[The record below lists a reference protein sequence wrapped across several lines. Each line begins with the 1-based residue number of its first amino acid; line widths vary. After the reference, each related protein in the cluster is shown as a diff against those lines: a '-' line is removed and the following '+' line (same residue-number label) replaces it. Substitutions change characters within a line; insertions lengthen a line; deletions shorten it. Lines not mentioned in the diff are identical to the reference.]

1 MNADTSIETSE
12 SSRFVVGID
21 LGTTNS
27 AVSYVDTD
35 SENWQVQTFSVPQ
48 LVAPGQVESRE
59 TLPSFHYQAVQEEFP
74 ENSLSLPWS
83 TQDSSEVVGVFAR
96 EQGKLVP
103 GRVIESAKSWL
114 CHPGVDRTSPLLP
127 WHGAADVE
135 MLSPVEVSAKY
146 LGHIRDAWNAA
157 HAEHPLE
164 EQDVVVTL
172 PASFDEVARELTVE
186 AAKAAGLNRVLLI
199 EEPQAA
205 FYAWINAHQNNWNE
219 LVEAGQTILVCDIG
233 GGTSDFTL
241 INVREHVD
249 EKVEFHRVAV
259 GDHLILGGDNLD
271 LALAKHVEAKLASS
285 EPLSP
290 RQWGSLVR
298 ICRHAKETLLSP
310 NAPESY
316 AISLSSGGSKLIGG
330 GLQTELT
337 QSEVREL
344 LLSGFFPE
352 VALYDRPQQNRSGF
366 QEFGLPYAA
375 DAAITRY
382 LAAFLSSHINDDA
395 ENSQVTRPD
404 VVLFNGGAFLS
415 PLIQERIVK
424 QLQDWFRGDDE
435 NWTPHVLENERHDLA
450 VSRGAAYYGMV
461 RRGAGVR
468 IAAGL
473 PRTYYIGV
481 EYEDDETT
489 ELRALTLMPA
499 GAEPGFEAQLDDF
512 EFDLTIA
519 SPVEFPLFYS
529 GTRLTDAPGELIKI
543 EKEQMTA
550 LPSIRTI
557 LRSRKEKQAATIAV
571 VIHAKLNEIGT
582 LQLWCSE
589 EEGTRSWQ
597 LQFDVRSATQT
608 NLEGHAGA
616 GESAGVVDQQFID
629 VAGAVLKNS
638 FGKKAS
644 ENPAGLAKRMSRTL
658 QMSKEE
664 WPPSLLRS
672 MWDVLM
678 DCEPSRSLSPDHEAR
693 WLNMLGYSLRPGFGV
708 AMDDWRVME
717 SWKGLNGKLNF
728 TGPTALTEWWILW
741 RRLAGGLP
749 AGQQQAL
756 ALPLI
761 TNFKDRMKKIQRAK
775 ELEAAAEESEGDSKK
790 PHRKKRVKRFRP
802 SGNTHEISESWR
814 MLGSFERLPLH
825 MKIEIAELGLAIL
838 EEDAKDAV
846 APAILWTLGRIGA
859 RQPFYGPLNL
869 VVPSEKVQ
877 DWIQQLMLPRKSTT
891 ERRFAVVQLSRM
903 VGDRY
908 RDINPELRE
917 RIVNWLTEHKST
929 QHFIELVKTG
939 GELGSREEEMVFG
952 ESLPVGLKL
961 SR

>member
-1 MNADTSIETSE
+1 MNADIPIDSPDT
-12 SSRFVVGID
+12 SRFVVGID

-35 SENWQVQTFSVPQ
+35 ATNWQVGTFAIPQ
-48 LVAPGQVESRE
+48 LVAPGQIESRE
-59 TLPSFHYQAVQEEFP
+59 TLPSFHYQAIREEFP
-74 ENSLSLPWS
+74 ENSLSLPWDEQS
-83 TQDSSEVVGVFAR
+83 RNEVVGLFAR

-127 WHGAADVE
+127 WHGATDVE
-135 MLSPVEVSAKY
+135 MLSPVEVSSKY
-146 LGHIRDAWNAA
+146 LSHIRDAWNAA
-157 HAEHPLE
+157 NPEHPLQ

-172 PASFDEVARELTVE
+172 PASFDEVARELTVQ
-186 AAKAAGLNRVLLI
+186 AAQSAGLKRVLLI

-205 FYAWINAHQNNWNE
+205 FYAWINSHQGNWNE
-219 LVEAGQTILVCDIG
+219 LVQAGQTILVCDIG

-271 LALAKHVEAKLASS
+271 LALAKHVEIKLSQDQS
-285 EPLSP
+285 LSP

-298 ICRHAKETLLSP
+298 ICRHAKETLLGP

-316 AISLSSGGSKLIGG
+316 PISLSTGSSKLIGG

-337 QSEVREL
+337 QTEVREL

-352 VALYDRPQQNRSGF
+352 VGLQDRPLQNRSGF

-382 LAAFLSSHINDDA
+382 LAAFLSNHVQPDA
-395 ENSQVTRPD
+395 EQNCVTRPD

-415 PLIQERIVK
+415 PLIQERIIG
-424 QLQDWFRGDDE
+424 QLQKWFRGDDE
-435 NWTPHVLENERHDLA
+435 SWTPHVLENERHDLA

-481 EYEDDETT
+481 EYEDDDGV

-499 GAEPGFEAQLDDF
+499 GAEPGFEAELDDF

-543 EKEQMTA
+543 EKEQMTS
-550 LPSIRTI
+550 LPSIRTV
-557 LRSRKEKQAATIAV
+557 LRSRKEKQAATIPV

-589 EEGTRSWQ
+589 EGGSRSWQ

-608 NLEGHAGA
+608 DLDGHSGT
-616 GESAGVVDQQFID
+616 GESAGVVDQQVID
-629 VAGAVLKNS
+629 VAATVLKNS

-664 WPPSLLRS
+664 WPPSLLRN

-678 DCEPSRSLSPDHEAR
+678 DSEASRSLSAEHEAR
-693 WLNMLGYSLRPGFGV
+693 WINMLGYSLRPGFGV

-717 SWKGLNGKLNF
+717 TWKGLNGKLNF

-741 RRLAGGLP
+741 RRIAGGLP

-761 TNFKDRMKKIQRAK
+761 TNFKDRLKKVQRAK
-775 ELEAAAEESEGDSKK
+775 ELAAEAEEKETNKKHLSKR
-790 PHRKKRVKRFRP
+790 RKKQFRQH
-802 SGNTHEISESWR
+802 GNSHEASESWR
-814 MLGSFERLPLH
+814 LLGSFERLPLS
-825 MKIEIAELGLAIL
+825 MKIEIAELAFASL
-838 EEDAKDAV
+838 EETGSDAI
-846 APAILWTLGRIGA
+846 APALLWTLGRIGA

-869 VVPSEKVQ
+869 VVPVETVE
-877 DWIQQLMLPRKSTT
+877 DWIRQLMIPRKSTT
-891 ERRFAVVQLSRM
+891 ERRFAAVLMSRK

-908 RDINPELRE
+908 RDIRPELRD
-917 RIVNWLTEHKST
+917 RVVDWLTEHKST
-929 QHFIELVKTG
+929 QHFIELVQTG
-939 GELGSREEEMVFG
+939 GELGSRENEMVFG